1 MTQRASDLLAE
12 VADRLSSDAT
22 DSGMVVAE
30 AVRAIEPELL
40 KGYKDGSID
49 ELVGM
54 SVAFLKA
61 LFRSLRPD
69 SKLPWPEYYT
79 QAREYARRYAEKG
92 VPLESLMEGLAIF
105 RRTVMARVT
114 DEMGESPYAD
124 EVLLLAQSRLGDVV
138 EHLNSMFIRGYLD
151 YTESKYSARQSEL
164 RGLYHIASALGRSLD
179 VSEIAEV
186 GLRET
191 LKVLGL
197 QAGAVWVRDG
207 ARLKLAKT
215 IGMQPGEEDEFSDSG
230 RSGLMRVLEVSTGPA
245 ESRVDRIAGE
255 WSAIRAEL
263 RTKGVLLGAMTVATR
278 LPRTFESSD
287 LEFVAAVADQI
298 AVALDRARQHTKEAR
313 TDYLTGLANRPEF
326 ERAIDRAVAS
336 ADRHKRRLALMMID
350 LDNLKDINDT
360 YGHHVGDGAIRE
372 PAPEPKPDPDHVPQR
387 EGPRRVVLR
396 ARHARGRARSPR
408 QGPGSR
414 ARRQP
419 PVGTPGRGGGVPGSR
434 RPGRTLERRA
444 ANGAHGSDVRHA
456 GPRLRLFHLWH
467 ALVPQLRH
475 PRIGCPAGGAGACVG
490 AGSWRW
496 EVRRAGPRDARA
508 QHRPRPEWRSARPAR
523 PLRRR
528 RRRAQTPRLR
538 HAACRRPGYGPLGE
552 APVALR
558 GRLAGL
564 VAPATGPLAGQA
576 PLSLTHSPRGEWGAM
591 ASLVGTGPSGPAFP
605 SRRGPA
611 RRRPRPCTLPAR
623 RPHRAGCCSGWCRC
637 RLRVSRA
644 SRPRW

>member
-12 VADRLSSDAT
+12 VADRLSTDAT
-22 DSGMVVAE
+22 QSGMVVAE

-49 ELVGM
+49 ELVNM
-54 SVAFLKA
+54 SISFLRA

-105 RRTVMARVT
+105 RRTVVARVT
-114 DEMGESPYAD
+114 DELGESPYAD
-124 EVLLLAQSRLGDVV
+124 EVLLLAQSRLGDVI

-151 YTESKYSARQSEL
+151 WTESKYSARQSEL

-197 QAGAVWVRDG
+197 QAGAVWVRAG

-326 ERAIDRAVAS
+326 ERAIDRAVAAS
-336 ADRHKRRLALMMID
+336 QRHKRRLALMMID
-350 LDNLKDINDT
+350 LDNLKEINDQH
-360 YGHHVGDGAIRE
+360 GHHIGDEAIRVLAHE
-372 PAPEPKPDPDHVPQR
+372 LQRAVRATDTCGRLGGDEFGVAMPEADEHHASDVASRVRQSLEDLNRSGKSPVPVQFSI
-387 EGPRRVVLR
+387 GIT
-396 ARHARGRARSPR
+396 AW
-408 QGPGSR
+408 
-414 ARRQP
+414 
-419 PVGTPGRGGGVPGSR
+419 
-434 RPGRTLERRA
+434 RPGMDWQAMYQVADKALYVDKRR
-444 ANGAHGSDVRHA
+444 RHA
-456 GPRLRLFHLWH
+456 GRR
-467 ALVPQLRH
+467 A
-475 PRIGCPAGGAGACVG
+475 VG
-490 AGSWRW
+490 QAGS
-496 EVRRAGPRDARA
+496 
-508 QHRPRPEWRSARPAR
+508 
-523 PLRRR
+523 
-528 RRRAQTPRLR
+528 
-538 HAACRRPGYGPLGE
+538 
-552 APVALR
+552 
-558 GRLAGL
+558 
-564 VAPATGPLAGQA
+564 
-576 PLSLTHSPRGEWGAM
+576 
-591 ASLVGTGPSGPAFP
+591 
-605 SRRGPA
+605 
-611 RRRPRPCTLPAR
+611 
-623 RPHRAGCCSGWCRC
+623 
-637 RLRVSRA
+637 
-644 SRPRW
+644 